1 MSFRK
6 TLKGGLCSLPF
17 LFLLHIGMRFNL
29 ALHSPSLIYWG
40 GDGPKKNVEHILIAG
55 SSSRIFSHLLNS

>member
-6 TLKGGLCSLPF
+6 TLKGGLCSLPI

-29 ALHSPSLIYWG
+29 ALILHPLYTG
-40 GDGPKKNVEHILIAG
+40 EEMVLKKNVKHILIAG